1 MRGRS
6 KEQPAK
12 TAAEP
17 WRVRGNNEWLPDI
30 LDNLGNN
37 IIRQMR
43 GRESDRKTLRTGMIL
58 KAPANKKKRETILS
72 LDKIKR

>member
-43 GRESDRKTLRTGMIL
+43 GLRIRQKNTEDRYDFKS
-58 KAPANKKKRETILS
+58 P
-72 LDKIKR
+72 